1 MSFESTVNNRRSE
14 QEKGVCLATTL
25 HPTRAAAE
33 LHVRRERADGNRA
46 RFFPRA
52 VKADNR
58 EILCWAVVVRH
69 AGPRIGGAS

>member
-1 MSFESTVNNRRSE
+1 MPSAPSDEGSRR
-14 QEKGVCLATTL
+14 
-25 HPTRAAAE
+25 E